1 MRLTGQ
7 DRVKGDERILGES
20 AFVTEVLSRAEEK
33 YSRRYE
39 LKRLGYDL
47 KRVQGTVAELYGMD
61 EKELSTPGRQKR
73 RAEARS
79 VVLYWGVR
87 ELGLS
92 GTMLAKRFGMSQPGV
107 VYAVK
112 RGERIAEEKGYRLI

>member
-1 MRLTGQ
+1 MRHI
-7 DRVKGDERILGES
+7 DDILRHSTKLAKSQFASKKVE
-20 AFVTEVLSRAEEK
+20 EIQHMPRAAGC
-33 YSRRYE
+33 E
-39 LKRLGYDL
+39 LKQLGYDL
-47 KRVQGTVAELYGMD
+47 KRVQGRVAEIYGMD

-79 VVLYWGVR
+79 VVLYWGER

-107 VYAVK
+107 AYAVK
-112 RGERIAEEKGYRLI
+112 RGERIAEEKGYRLL